1 VSNSSSRLPL
11 YLGLGFG
18 LFALLGLC
26 CVGVGAA
33 GFLVYGRSA
42 PYEDPYYSSSYA
54 PEYSAPGSGDYAA
67 PAYADYTPAT
77 PPLGYHTVSGLD
89 WSFSV
94 PDGWTQMD
102 YPGVLSTYVSQNP
115 VAGFSANVNVTNE
128 SFYGSVDDYLA
139 AARLQIGTMANVT
152 GDTVAT
158 MGSLPARDL
167 NATWAGPNRSTI
179 QRIAV
184 TSGRAWIV
192 TCTVGE
198 AEAANLHAICTPIL
212 DTARVR

>member
-1 VSNSSSRLPL
+1 
-11 YLGLGFG
+11 
-18 LFALLGLC
+18 
-26 CVGVGAA
+26 
-33 GFLVYGRSA
+33 
-42 PYEDPYYSSSYA
+42 
-54 PEYSAPGSGDYAA
+54 
-67 PAYADYTPAT
+67 
-77 PPLGYHTVSGLD
+77 
-89 WSFSV
+89 
-94 PDGWTQMD
+94 
-102 YPGVLSTYVSQNP
+102 
-115 VAGFSANVNVTNE
+115 
-128 SFYGSVDDYLA
+128 
-139 AARLQIGTMANVT
+139 MANVT